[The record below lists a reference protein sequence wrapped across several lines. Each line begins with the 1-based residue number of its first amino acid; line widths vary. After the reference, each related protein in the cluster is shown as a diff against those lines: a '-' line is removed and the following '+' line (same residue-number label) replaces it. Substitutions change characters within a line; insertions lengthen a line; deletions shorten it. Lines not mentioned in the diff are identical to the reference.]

1 MSPSQRPELNLQRGV
16 ASNPSRGIEP
26 IIQQRARGFLGQAWL
41 DADCELLERL
51 LTKVDAIKEYPSG
64 PWVLDL
70 FERWPWFAVN

>member
-1 MSPSQRPELNLQRGV
+1 MPRSQRPELNLQRGV
-16 ASNPSRGIEP
+16 TSDQPRGIES
-26 IIQQRARGFLGQAWL
+26 IIQQRARGFLCQAWL

>member
-1 MSPSQRPELNLQRGV
+1 MSRSQRAELNLQRGV
-16 ASNPSRGIEP
+16 TSDPPRGIES

-51 LTKVDAIKEYPSG
+51 FSKVDAIEEYPSG

-70 FERWPWFAVN
+70 FERWPWSAVN